1 MMTAEP
7 ADIALLAR
15 VLNGDESGLAV
26 LLDRYWHS
34 LVRYSWSILDDQD
47 AAEDVTQE
55 VFVRLWEHRDTWGLE
70 GSVLG
75 LLFRMTRNLSLDE
88 QRQRDAR
95 RRAANKAP
103 DQHTEPSPTDST
115 HTQELAS
122 AIEKAVATLPQRRR
136 EVFILIRQHG
146 LSYREAAEALGLA
159 PQTVANH
166 LNMAVTDLRE
176 ALKAFLPDQPEKPSW
191 RDSLAA
197 VRDVRGAFGQ

>member
-1 MMTAEP
+1 MTAEP

-34 LVRYSWSILDDQD
+34 LVRYSWSILNDRD
-47 AAEDVTQE
+47 AAEDVVQN
-55 VFVRLWEHRDTWGLE
+55 VFIKFWEHRESWGLE

-75 LLFRMTRNLSLDE
+75 LLFRMTRNLSVDE
-88 QRQRDAR
+88 QRQYDTR
-95 RRAANKAP
+95 RRAANKTP
-103 DQHTEPSPTDST
+103 DRYAVPSPTDST

-122 AIEKAVATLPQRRR
+122 AVDVAVAKLPQRRR
-136 EVFILIRQHG
+136 EVFVLIRQHG

-166 LNMAVTDLRE
+166 LNMAVADLRE
-176 ALKAFLPDQPEKPSW
+176 ALKPFLSDQPEKPSW

-197 VRDVRGAFGQ
+197 VSDVRGAFGQ